1 MDLMLPD
8 SGLLFWMTIIFAIV
22 FFILA
27 KFGFPIITGMVE
39 KRNKR
44 IDDALSAAR
53 VAEEALE
60 RLSQEQERILS
71 ETRTEQAQMLQE
83 AASQRDAMIA
93 RAREDARLQ
102 ADALIKEAKE
112 RINEEKETA
121 MRDVR
126 REVAL
131 MSISIAE
138 KVVRKEMSSEKGQKE
153 FIDRMVAEM
162 LDNEKTSSSE
172 AVN

>member
-71 ETRTEQAQMLQE
+71 ETRTEQARMIQD

-112 RINEEKETA
+112 RINEEKEA
-121 MRDVR
+121 ALRDVR

>member
-71 ETRTEQAQMLQE
+71 ETRTEQARMLQE

-112 RINEEKETA
+112 RINEEKDA
-121 MRDVR
+121 ALRDVR

>member
-112 RINEEKETA
+112 RINEEKEA
-121 MRDVR
+121 ALRDVR

>member
-1 MDLMLPD
+1 MNLMLPD

-71 ETRTEQAQMLQE
+71 ETRTEQARMLQE

-112 RINEEKETA
+112 RINEEKEA
-121 MRDVR
+121 ALRDVR

>member
-112 RINEEKETA
+112 RINEEKDA
-121 MRDVR
+121 ALRDVR

>member
-27 KFGFPIITGMVE
+27 KFGFPIITSMVE

-71 ETRTEQAQMLQE
+71 ETRTEQARMLQE

-112 RINEEKETA
+112 RINEEKEA
-121 MRDVR
+121 ALRDVR